1 MWLETYKSFII
12 FVLVAAGE
20 TRLYLKPSQ
29 GPQRHLHQDGT
40 DVCGVADLYFHQC
53 GDVAGDRPLYAGSWA
68 ELWKGIRPAAGPV
81 SATLPKTQEELLEK
95 SAK

>member
-1 MWLETYKSFII
+1 M
-12 FVLVAAGE
+12 FVLVAAGK

-29 GPQRHLHQDGT
+29 GPQHHLHQDGT
-40 DVCGVADLYFHQC
+40 DVCGVADMYFQKC
-53 GDVAGDRPLYAGSWA
+53 GDVAGDRPLNAGSWE

-81 SATLPKTQEELLEK
+81 SATLSKKTQEELWEK